1 MQRSPKSRFRFL
13 ILIAAS
19 GVLGSSVWL
28 TSCQNN
34 ADKPAE
40 LLAVEST
47 LPEKVDY
54 NLHVKPIL
62 SDRCFACHGPDKA
75 KQKAGLRLDMADVAY
90 EALAESGKTAIKPG
104 DVEGSELFHRI
115 LSTDPDYMMPTP
127 ESNLSLTAQEKA
139 ILVRW
144 IEQGAEYKEH
154 WSLIAPRMPELPK
167 AGQSK
172 SWVRN
177 EIDLFV
183 AQTHATVKTQNL
195 AALQPAPEADKTTL
209 LRRVT
214 LDLTGLPPTPAE
226 VDAFL
231 ADRSPNAYEN
241 VVDRL
246 LKSPN
251 YGERQ
256 TVEWLDLARYAD
268 THGYQDDGLRTMW
281 PYRDWVIKSFNQN
294 MPYDKFVTWQLA
306 GDMLPNTGK
315 TTEDRERLIATAFNR
330 NHQQSQEGGIV
341 PEEYRQEYLADRTA
355 TFGKAMLGLT
365 VECARCHDHKYDPIS
380 HKDYYSLAAF
390 FAQNNEYGQ
399 IPYNGEPSPHITLP
413 TPEADVKLTAIRNR
427 INTLDRIQQA
437 DQEAQKQR
445 FVAWLS
451 KAVKTPKSALLP
463 EKQDLVIHIPFDKSE
478 DVTADKKKK
487 EEKKPESA
495 PQKTEKPKSLIRLAS
510 LKTETSKPAVSSS
523 QDIKPDPTR
532 RTAPKMRRLFANM
545 ANDTLPLETQG
556 DLDSPIPFVK
566 GAVGRGVKLVGESLL
581 QLKWAGKWEKPENDY
596 ARPAWFERNQP
607 FTVSLWVNVNDPKL
621 DGSLFNRDLG
631 PFNGFRGYRL
641 QRLPDGRL
649 AFRMSY
655 VWPDDAIDIETLQR
669 LPLNRWMHI
678 TLAYDGSGK
687 AQGVQF
693 YVNGNPTPT
702 RIMTDNLSQSMIW
715 GKNHSFWGAG
725 TPHFSIG
732 HSHDQNYKGYSVDE
746 IRIHNRQLSRL
757 EAQSLVVQRDVVVE
771 TLKNPDRTEQQEA
784 DLFAY
789 YLTNFDAPTQQ
800 RQVARQRQF
809 GLETA
814 VLNEQIDVMTMSER
828 RYKVATHLHK
838 RGAYDAIGESV
849 KPETPHFLPGLTEE
863 TPNRLGLAQWL
874 LRADN
879 PLFAR
884 VAVNRMWQQY
894 FGQGLVKSSDDFGN
908 QGNLPSHP
916 ELLDYLAVRF
926 RAGWDVKALHRLILT
941 SATYRQSSNVSA
953 AAREADYDNTYLS
966 RGPSYRLSAEQI
978 RDNALAA
985 SGLLTKKIGG
995 PSVLPYQP
1003 AGIWEA
1009 LATRNSV
1016 NYVQNHGDSLYRRS
1030 LYTIWKRSSPPPMM
1044 LNFDAAERHMCTVK
1058 RQKTATPLQALVTLN
1073 DPQFVEA
1080 ARVLAQ
1086 RSVAPAATKPT
1097 GNGNPQPSSQ
1107 TIINQFF
1114 KAVIGRPAR
1123 QQEMALMSQLYQEEL
1138 ADFQT
1143 NTARANELLTVGE
1156 YPINKQLPPAQ
1167 LAAWTVVASTI
1178 MNFDEAIVKR

>member
-1 MQRSPKSRFRFL
+1 MQCSPKSQLRFL
-13 ILIAAS
+13 ILMAAA

-28 TSCQNN
+28 TSCQSN

-75 KQKAGLRLDMADVAY
+75 KQKAGLRLDMPGVAY
-90 EALAESGKTAIKPG
+90 EALAESGKTAVKPG
-104 DVEGSELFHRI
+104 DLEGSELFHRI
-115 LSTDPDYMMPTP
+115 VSTDPDYMMPTP

-154 WSLIAPRMPELPK
+154 WSLIELKMPELPR

-172 SWVRN
+172 GWVHN

-183 AQTHATVKTQNL
+183 AQTHATQQLK
-195 AALQPAPEADKTTL
+195 PAPEADKTTL

-214 LDLTGLPPTPAE
+214 LDLTGLPPMPAE

-231 ADRSPNAYEN
+231 ADRSPSAYEN

-294 MPYDKFVTWQLA
+294 MPYDTFVTWQLA

-315 TTEDRERLIATAFNR
+315 TAEDRERLIATAFNR

-413 TPEADVKLTAIRNR
+413 TPEADAKLTAIHNR

-437 DQEAQKQR
+437 DQEVQKKR
-445 FVAWLS
+445 FVDWLATA
-451 KAVKTPKSALLP
+451 KKNPKLALLP
-463 EKQDLVIHIPFDKSE
+463 EKKDLVIHIPFDKSE
-478 DVTADKKKK
+478 DVLADKKKK
-487 EEKKPESA
+487 EQKKTPLQPE
-495 PQKTEKPKSLIRLAS
+495 P
-510 LKTETSKPAVSSS
+510 
-523 QDIKPDPTR
+523 
-532 RTAPKMRRLFANM
+532 PKMRRLFANM
-545 ANDTLPLETQG
+545 ANDTLSLETQG

-631 PFNGFRGYRL
+631 PFNGFRDYRL

-655 VWPDDAIDIETLQR
+655 VWPDDAIDIETTQR
-669 LPLNRWMHI
+669 LPLNRWMHL

-725 TPHFSIG
+725 TPNFTIG

-746 IRIHNRQLSRL
+746 ILIHNRQLSRL
-757 EAQSLVVQRDVVVE
+757 EAQSLVVQRNVVLE
-771 TLKNPDRTEQQEA
+771 ILTNPDRTEQQEA

-789 YLTNFDAPTQQ
+789 YLTNFDGPNQQ
-800 RQVARQRQF
+800 RQAARQRQF

-814 VLNEQIDVMTMSER
+814 LLNEQIDVMTMSER
-828 RYKVATHLHK
+828 RFKVATHLHK
-838 RGAYDAIGESV
+838 RGAYDALGESV

-863 TPNRLGLAQWL
+863 IPNRLGLAQWL

-916 ELLDYLAVRF
+916 ELLDYLAMRF
-926 RAGWDVKALHRLILT
+926 RTGWDVKALHRLIVT
-941 SATYRQSSNVSA
+941 SATYRQSSNVLA

-1044 LNFDAAERHMCTVK
+1044 LNFDAAERHMCMVK

-1086 RSVAPAATKPT
+1086 RSVAPSRNKST
-1097 GNGNPQPSSQ
+1097 GDVYPQSSPQ

-1123 QQEMALMSQLYQEEL
+1123 QQEMALMNQLYQEEL

-1156 YPINKQLPPAQ
+1156 YPINTRLPPAQ